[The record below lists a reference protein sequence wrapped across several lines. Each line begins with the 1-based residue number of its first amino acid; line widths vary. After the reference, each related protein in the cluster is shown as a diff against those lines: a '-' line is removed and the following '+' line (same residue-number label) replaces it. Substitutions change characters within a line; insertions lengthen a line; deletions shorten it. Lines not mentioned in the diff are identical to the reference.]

1 MLDED
6 YHHLLVMTHIFILF
20 YTTPARLGIIN
31 GKCIMR
37 NKRASIQ
44 KNYIYN
50 LLYDILV
57 LIVPFVTT
65 PYISRVLNV
74 DSIGLYSYTYSIIVY
89 FTAFVALGTK
99 SYAIKKIAQAKDL
112 CQISY
117 VFWNTVL
124 LRFISG
130 SLALATYYFY
140 VFYIADNT
148 IIALIQSIYI
158 IAVIFDI
165 SWFFQGI
172 ENFKYIVLKNAI
184 FKVLSV
190 FLIFLLI
197 KTDNDFFKYLF
208 ILSGTILIGNI
219 SLWTYLP
226 KILTRINI
234 RHIKPFT
241 DISEIIVL
249 FIPTL
254 ALQIYSATGN
264 TMLGTICNDMSQNGY
279 YEQANKIINI
289 LLTVITSLSIVS
301 LPRISGLFANKE
313 YKEIKDHMH
322 QSYRF
327 VMFLSFPMILGICSV
342 SRVFIPW
349 FLGDAYFPVIS
360 LVNVLSLQFLVSGIN
375 NITGLQYLVATNRQ
389 EVYAISIVFGVI
401 ANSIF
406 NVALIPIYAS
416 MGVVISIVLSELMI
430 CIIQLTYIVKIK
442 KEFSFRLIFS
452 GIWRYLVGSILMS
465 LGICFINKLILV
477 NDLFILIIDVF
488 GGCVFYFLFILFTKD
503 PIVLS
508 VINNLVARIK
518 NK

>member
-1 MLDED
+1 
-6 YHHLLVMTHIFILF
+6 
-20 YTTPARLGIIN
+20 
-31 GKCIMR
+31 MR
-37 NKRASIQ
+37 DKKASIQ

-74 DSIGLYSYTYSIIVY
+74 DSIGLYSYTYSIVVY

-99 SYAIKKIAQAKDL
+99 SYAIKKIAQAKDI

-117 VFWNTVL
+117 VFWSIVL

-130 SLALATYYFY
+130 SLTLAIYYLY

-148 IIALIQSIYI
+148 IVALIQSTYI
-158 IAVIFDI
+158 IATIFDI
-165 SWFFQGI
+165 SWFFQGL

-190 FLIFLLI
+190 FFIFLLV
-197 KTDNDFFKYLF
+197 KADNDFFKYLF
-208 ILSGTILIGNI
+208 ILSGAILIGNI

-226 KILTRINI
+226 KIITRINL
-234 RHIKPFT
+234 RYLKPFSG
-241 DISEIIVL
+241 IREIMVL

-264 TMLGTICNDMSQNGY
+264 TMLGAVCNDMSQNGY

-301 LPRISGLFANKE
+301 LPRISGLFASKK
-313 YKEIKDHMH
+313 YTEIKEHMH

-327 VMFLSFPMILGICSV
+327 VMFLSFPMIFGLYSV

-349 FLGDAYFPVIS
+349 FLGDAYLPVIP

-389 EVYAISIVFGVI
+389 GVYAISIVLGVI
-401 ANSIF
+401 ANIFF
-406 NVALIPIYAS
+406 NVVLIPVCAS
-416 MGVVISIVLSELMI
+416 MGVVISIVLSELII
-430 CIIQLTYIVKIK
+430 CIIQLTFIVKIK

-452 GIWRYLVGSILMS
+452 GTWRYLVGSVLMS
-465 LGICFINKLILV
+465 MCIYFINKLILL
-477 NDLFILIIDVF
+477 NDLFIITIDIVF
-488 GGCVFYFLFILFTKD
+488 GCFFYFLFIVLIKD
-503 PIVLS
+503 PIGLS
-508 VINNLVARIK
+508 VVNKITGRINNK
-518 NK
+518 